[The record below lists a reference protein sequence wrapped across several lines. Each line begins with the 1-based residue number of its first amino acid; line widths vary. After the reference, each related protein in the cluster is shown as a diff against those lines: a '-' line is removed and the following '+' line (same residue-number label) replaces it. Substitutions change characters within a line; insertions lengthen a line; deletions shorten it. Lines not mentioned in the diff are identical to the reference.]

1 MQFKVKLKYYVID
14 GQKEVGE
21 EYAEEDYKH
30 ASDRHQQDYKE
41 YIQPSIQNPVTGV
54 EEQKKFSH
62 PARQSDKEDEEAED
76 ELIRQLLDAQ
86 DNITEV
92 PEKGASG
99 GGLQSESEAG
109 HDYSDTEYQNLQK
122 TELEEETDKEEH
134 LLVPVTVKEVKGRRN
149 PKYEKE
155 ALALGKQNAY
165 AVIPAIK
172 DSVNKSRPLPLPE
185 EEAASAENGKESG
198 NILPDEEYTSLLKLK
213 NTIERKLG
221 ILEKENR
228 TQVDEDKT
236 GKFNSPKDYIKLFTI

>member
-1 MQFKVKLKYYVID
+1 M
-14 GQKEVGE
+14 
-21 EYAEEDYKH
+21 
-30 ASDRHQQDYKE
+30 
-41 YIQPSIQNPVTGV
+41 T
-54 EEQKKFSH
+54 
-62 PARQSDKEDEEAED
+62 
-76 ELIRQLLDAQ
+76 
-86 DNITEV
+86 
-92 PEKGASG
+92 
-99 GGLQSESEAG
+99 EAG

-165 AVIPAIK
+165 AAIPAIK

-198 NILPDEEYTSLLKLK
+198 NISADEEYTSLLKLK

>member
-14 GQKEVGE
+14 GQKEEGE
-21 EYAEEDYKH
+21 DYAEEDYKH
-30 ASDRHQQDYKE
+30 ASDRHQQDYKK
-41 YIQPSIQNPVTGV
+41 YIQPSIQNPDPGV
-54 EEQKKFSH
+54 EEQKKYSH
-62 PARQSDKEDEEAED
+62 PARQSDMEDEEAED

-92 PEKGASG
+92 PEKAASG
-99 GGLQSESEAG
+99 GGLHPESG
-109 HDYSDTEYQNLQK
+109 NDYTDTEYENLQK

-134 LLVPVTVKEVKGRRN
+134 LLVPLTVKEVKGRRS

-165 AVIPAIK
+165 AAIPVIK
-172 DSVNKSRPLPLPE
+172 DSVNKTSPLPFQE

-198 NILPDEEYTSLLKLK
+198 NISADEEYTSLLKLK
-213 NTIERKLG
+213 NTLERKLG

-236 GKFNSPKDYIKLFTI
+236 GKFNSSKDYINLFTI

>member
-1 MQFKVKLKYYVID
+1 MQFKVKLKYCVTD
-14 GQKEVGE
+14 GQKEEGE
-21 EYAEEDYKH
+21 DYAEEDYKH
-30 ASDRHQQDYKE
+30 SSDQHHQDYKE
-41 YIQPSIQNPVTGV
+41 YIQPSIQNPVPGV
-54 EEQKKFSH
+54 EKQKKYSH

-92 PEKGASG
+92 PEKGANG
-99 GGLQSESEAG
+99 GGLHPESG
-109 HDYSDTEYQNLQK
+109 NDYTDTEYENLQK

-134 LLVPVTVKEVKGRRN
+134 LFDPVPVTAKEVQGRRS

-165 AVIPAIK
+165 AAIPVIK

-185 EEAASAENGKESG
+185 EEAASAVNGKESG
-198 NILPDEEYTSLLKLK
+198 NISADEEYTSLLKLK
-213 NTIERKLG
+213 NTLERKLG

-236 GKFNSPKDYIKLFTI
+236 GKFNSPKDYINLFTI

>member
-86 DNITEV
+86 DNISEV

-99 GGLQSESEAG
+99 GGLHPVTEAG

-165 AVIPAIK
+165 AAIPAIK